1 MIDKS
6 IICNMKFISVDDV
19 KDEGGGGIIKT
30 LNLVNVTLGL
40 KRLNNI

>member
-1 MIDKS
+1 
-6 IICNMKFISVDDV
+6 MKFMSVDDV
-19 KDEGGGGIIKT
+19 KDEGVIKT

>member
-1 MIDKS
+1 MIDRS
-6 IICNMKFISVDDV
+6 IICNMKFMSVDDV
-19 KDEGGGGIIKT
+19 KDEGGVIKT

>member
-1 MIDKS
+1 MIDRS
-6 IICNMKFISVDDV
+6 IICNMKFMSVDDV
-19 KDEGGGGIIKT
+19 KDEGGGIIKT